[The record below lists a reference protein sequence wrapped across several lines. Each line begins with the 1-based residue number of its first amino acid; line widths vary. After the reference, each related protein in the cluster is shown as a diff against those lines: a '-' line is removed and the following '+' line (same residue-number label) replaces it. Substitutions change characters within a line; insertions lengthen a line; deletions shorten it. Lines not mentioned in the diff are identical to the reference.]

1 MGRALRGV
9 KGTLVERPSSQP
21 ACRDQLLQPL
31 LRLQHKPEIIG
42 LLVKICGGLPMSLRS
57 VEALLHER
65 GVDVIN
71 ETVLF
76 WQPDFDR

>member
-21 ACRDQLLQPL
+21 ACRDQLLQPI
-31 LRLQHKPEIIG
+31 LRIQHKPEIIG
-42 LLVKICGGLPMSLRS
+42 LLVKICDGLPMSLRS
-57 VEALLHER
+57 VEELLHER